1 MTRVTHPDVASLM
14 TRVTHPDV
22 ASSRNKIPTVAV

>member
-22 ASSRNKIPTVAV
+22 VSSRNKIPTVAV